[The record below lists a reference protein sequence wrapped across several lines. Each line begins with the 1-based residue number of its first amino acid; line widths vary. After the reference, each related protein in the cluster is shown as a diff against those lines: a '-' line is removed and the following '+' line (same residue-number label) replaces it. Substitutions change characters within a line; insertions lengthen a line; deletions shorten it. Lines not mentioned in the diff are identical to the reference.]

1 MSTGETAGGAGTPRS
16 EHPAGVFAGEAGG
29 HSEDVREV
37 GAAAAPD
44 SRLTAAF
51 TRGRSALVAYIMGGY
66 PDRAGSLAALHALAE
81 AGADVIELGIPYAD
95 PMADGPVIRDAAD
108 AARTAAGG
116 AFGLSETIEL
126 ARDFLTEREAAG
138 ADAPPVV
145 LMGYLNPLMRMGL
158 PKAAAAI
165 RDAGVAGVIIPDL
178 PPDMAG
184 PWLATSAG
192 IDTVF
197 LAAPTS
203 TPERLAKVGEMS
215 RGFVYCVSTTGVTGE
230 RTELSSQL
238 AELVGRVKAATH
250 LPVAVGFGVSTPEQA
265 AVVARYADGVVVGS
279 AIVRR
284 QHDVPALRAFVAELS
299 AAVRS

>member
-1 MSTGETAGGAGTPRS
+1 VKTRETKGADGTPRS
-16 EHPAGVFAGEAGG
+16 EHSAGVVAGAAGG

-37 GAAAAPD
+37 GAAAAPA
-44 SRLTAAF
+44 SRLSAAF
-51 TRGRSALVAYIMGGY
+51 THGHPALVAYVMGGY
-66 PDRAGSLAALHALAE
+66 PDRVTSLRALHALAD
-81 AGADVIELGIPYAD
+81 ASADVIELGIPYAD
-95 PMADGPVIRDAAD
+95 PLADGPVIRDAAD
-108 AARTAAGG
+108 AARAAAGG
-116 AFGLSETIEL
+116 TFGLAETIGL

-165 RDAGVAGVIIPDL
+165 RDAGVSGVIVPDL

-230 RTELSSQL
+230 RSELSSRL
-238 AELVGRVKAATH
+238 AELVGRVKAATT

-284 QHDVPALRAFVAELS
+284 QHDVSALGDFVAELS
-299 AAVRS
+299 AAVHN